1 MDIIRPLSLSIGYL
15 LLFIGAGKMPAQ
27 EVKDSLE
34 IFVKPYTSLRG
45 HLAVYD
51 QKMEMQENASRIGVE
66 LTIKKGN
73 LGFIAGGE
81 IQLNMFKGGTSFNV
95 DGNLSGGFLT
105 VDSAQKQQVF
115 GNRLGYLGLD
125 FGKFGTL
132 TIGKQWSVYRD
143 VTAYTDRFNVFGSRA
158 SATFIG
164 GTDGGETGTGRADQ
178 SVIYRNHFGA
188 WSIGGQILARGA
200 NNGKFI
206 DGFGAS
212 LQYEFMEGL
221 FAGAAFNRALL
232 SDNLVHNGKIIG
244 LTGQPTYFSLGTKY
258 IGKVIDF
265 SVVGVLQ
272 KNGDFSR
279 GSYQDDDM
287 GLLPFTTVFNAK
299 GLEIF
304 GKYKFEKFSVL
315 AGYNLYIPD
324 LKSRNEIS
332 EQYHFDP
339 AFKRNDII
347 IGLAYSP
354 FRFTQIYSEQRFSMG
369 KTSTGDREKS
379 VFTLGLRIDLSG
391 SFVKKVSL

>member
-1 MDIIRPLSLSIGYL
+1 MQ
-15 LLFIGAGKMPAQ
+15 AQ
-27 EVKDSLE
+27 ETKDSLE
-34 IFVKPYTSLRG
+34 VLVKPYASLRG

-51 QKMEMQENASRIGVE
+51 QKMEMQENASRIGME

-105 VDSAQKQQVF
+105 VESAQKQQVF

-178 SVIYRNHFGA
+178 SVIYRNHFGS
-188 WSIGGQILARGA
+188 WYVGGQILARGG

-212 LQYEFMEGL
+212 LQYEIIENF

-232 SDNLVHNGKIIG
+232 SDNLVNNGKIIG
-244 LTGQPTYFSLGTKY
+244 LEGQPTYFSLGTKY
-258 IGKVIDF
+258 IGKTIDF
-265 SVVGVLQ
+265 SIVGILQ
-272 KNGDFSR
+272 KNGDFSH
-279 GSYQDDDM
+279 GSYRDPDM
-287 GLLPFTTVFNAK
+287 GTLPFTTVFNAK

-304 GKYKFEKFSVL
+304 GKYKFQKFSVL
-315 AGYNLYIPD
+315 TGYNLYVPD
-324 LKSRNEIS
+324 LKSMNETFN
-332 EQYHFDP
+332 QYSLDP
-339 AFKRNDII
+339 GFKKNDII
-347 IGLAYSP
+347 IGLSYSP
-354 FRFTQIYSEQRFSMG
+354 FKFAQIYSEQRFSMG
-369 KTSTGDREKS
+369 KTSTGEREKS
-379 VFTLGLRIDLSG
+379 VFTLGLRLDLSG
-391 SFVKKVSL
+391 SFNKKFSL